1 MPDRDDASDAG
12 RPRREEQQRYD
23 RFTPTQALSR
33 RGYLL
38 WAVVPFVIAALGF
51 TAVSIAS
58 HGGGGSGFAVR
69 LPISGGAAD
78 TGSAGDEQL
87 VGQLESDGRHCVYL
101 QPSSGS
107 GAGSSGSSGGGGG
120 QVWAVWP
127 IGYSA
132 TLDGSHLSVRD
143 RHGDEVAQS
152 GQLVTISGA
161 YTSVKDYATEPCLP
175 KDGQVFVIDSPVT
188 AVGQ

>member
-1 MPDRDDASDAG
+1 MADRDQPAG
-12 RPRREEQQRYD
+12 AGEPEQRYD

-51 TAVSIAS
+51 TTVSILS
-58 HGGGGSGFAVR
+58 HGGGSSGFTVQ

-87 VGQLESDGRHCVYL
+87 AGELETDAQHCIYL
-101 QPSSGS
+101 RPSTGS
-107 GAGSSGSSGGGGG
+107 GAASSGTGGAS

-127 IGYSA
+127 IGYRA
-132 TLDGSHLSVRD
+132 TLDGSHLAVND
-143 RHGDEVAQS
+143 RHGNEVAQS
-152 GQLVTISGA
+152 GQLVTITGA
-161 YTSVKDYATEPCLP
+161 YTSAKDYATEPCLP
-175 KDGQVFVIDSPVT
+175 KDGRVFVIDSPVT

>member
-1 MPDRDDASDAG
+1 LPDRDDARVAG
-12 RPRREEQQRYD
+12 GQPEEQQRYD

-33 RGYLL
+33 RGYVL

-51 TAVSIAS
+51 TAVSIVS
-58 HGGGGSGFAVR
+58 HDGGGSGFTVQ

-78 TGSAGDEQL
+78 TGSAGDQQ
-87 VGQLESDGRHCVYL
+87 VAGQLETDTQHCVYL
-101 QPSSGS
+101 RPSS
-107 GAGSSGSSGGGGG
+107 ASGSSGGGS

-132 TLDGSHLSVRD
+132 VLDGSHLAVTD
-143 RHGDEVAQS
+143 RHGNEVAQS

-161 YTSVKDYATEPCLP
+161 YASAKDYATEPCLP

>member
-1 MPDRDDASDAG
+1 LPDHDDTGDR
-12 RPRREEQQRYD
+12 RPPAEQQRYD

-38 WAVVPFVIAALGF
+38 WALVPFVIAALGF
-51 TAVSIAS
+51 TVVSVIAHDNGS
-58 HGGGGSGFAVR
+58 SGFAVR

-78 TGSAGDEQL
+78 TGSAGDQRL
-87 VGQLESDGRHCVYL
+87 VGELETDGQHCVYL
-101 QPSSGS
+101 RPSG
-107 GAGSSGSSGGGGG
+107 GSGSSGPS

-132 TLDGSHLSVRD
+132 TLEGSHLSVTD
-143 RHGDEVAQS
+143 RHGVQVAQS
-152 GQLVTISGA
+152 GQLVTITGA
-161 YTSVKDYATEPCLP
+161 YTSSKDYATEPCLP
-175 KDGQVFVIDSPVT
+175 QDGQVFVIDSPVS